1 MPRIMALS
9 LLCVALATPATAEIY
24 RWTDAN
30 GAIHFSDTPPKQ
42 QRHASVT
49 VQPPV
54 TVPMSENIRQAD
66 KVRRSRAEVNRLL
79 EPGSRDRY
87 ARARETE
94 KLARQCEKYRKQLDR
109 IQGQLR
115 AGYGNDRG
123 NRLRQKR
130 RQVSQLYSRECMLN

>member
-1 MPRIMALS
+1 MPRITALI
-9 LLCVALATPATAEIY
+9 LLCVALATPATAKIY

-30 GAIHFSDTPPKQ
+30 GVIHFSDTPPKQ
-42 QRHASVT
+42 QRHSSVT

-94 KLARQCEKYRKQLDR
+94 KLARQCEKYRKQLDV

-115 AGYGNDRG
+115 AVYGNERG

>member
-42 QRHASVT
+42 QRHSNVT

-66 KVRRSRAEVNRLL
+66 KVRRSRAEVDRLL

>member
-1 MPRIMALS
+1 MPRTLALS

-42 QRHASVT
+42 KRRASVDVRPT
-49 VQPPV
+49 V

-66 KVRRSRAEVNRLL
+66 KVRQSRAEVDRLL
-79 EPGSRDRY
+79 EPGSNDRY

-94 KLARQCEKYRKQLDR
+94 KLARLCEKYRKQLDR

-123 NRLRQKR
+123 NQLRQKR